1 MFILCPSFFWN
12 VFSKFGFKFRK
23 CFFFKN
29 YIEGEENVDG
39 NDDANGNGDEDD
51 DDEDDEDDE
60 DASTTLK
67 VVIQRKILGN
77 SQKHKN

>member
-1 MFILCPSFFWN
+1 MLPL
-12 VFSKFGFKFRK
+12 
-23 CFFFKN
+23 
-29 YIEGEENVDG
+29 E
-39 NDDANGNGDEDD
+39 DDDDEDDEDD

-77 SQKHKN
+77 SLKHKN

>member
-1 MFILCPSFFWN
+1 MVGGILSE
-12 VFSKFGFKFRK
+12 SH
-23 CFFFKN
+23 
-29 YIEGEENVDG
+29 EDE
-39 NDDANGNGDEDD
+39 DDDD

-77 SQKHKN
+77 SLKHKN